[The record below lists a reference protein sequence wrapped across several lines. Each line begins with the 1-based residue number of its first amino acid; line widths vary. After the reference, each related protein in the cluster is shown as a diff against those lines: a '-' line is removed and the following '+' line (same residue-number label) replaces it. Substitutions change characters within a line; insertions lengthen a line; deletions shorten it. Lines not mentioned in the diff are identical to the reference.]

1 MELPLEVVRFNFQ
14 TELEH
19 AKRRAQVFEFGL
31 EGNVDALTLRAEFIA
46 ADEEKYILVGT
57 FDDYRLKPP
66 VLDFEE
72 PGTGLVG
79 TARAYPRQRPGDS
92 FFHSAGFICAP
103 FSRKAYDNIH
113 KDWVMSEWARSTSNG
128 TNWSQ
133 YSTIAQMLVLVHSKL
148 SNPDFYGGGRM
159 G

>member
-1 MELPLEVVRFNFQ
+1 MDLPLEVVRFNFQ
-14 TELEH
+14 SELEH
-19 AKRRAQVFEFGL
+19 AKRRAQVFGFNL
-31 EGNVDALTLRAEFIA
+31 EGDVQALTMRAEFVA
-46 ADEEKYILVGT
+46 ADGEQYILVGK

-66 VLDFEE
+66 ILDFEE
-72 PGTGLVG
+72 PGTGHVG
-79 TARAYPRQRPGDS
+79 TARAYPRHGPGDS
-92 FFHSAGFICAP
+92 FFHSPGIICAP

-113 KDWVMSEWARSTSNG
+113 KNWVMSEWARSTDNG

-148 SNPDFYGGGRM
+148 SNPNFYGGGRM